1 MTEDTALVLVGHG
14 SHRNAGSAR
23 PVYDHADEIRARDIF
38 AEVREAFWKEAPS
51 LREVLRTVE
60 SNDVVV
66 VPLFTSEG
74 YFTEQVLPREL
85 RLTDEWDLDVDK
97 TVHYTNP
104 MGTHESMADVIVER
118 AEHVTGDP
126 SVGDGVGLAVVGHG
140 TDRNPRSA
148 RATRDHAENL
158 RERERFAE
166 VRALFMD
173 QAPYI
178 DDVTEQF
185 ESDELVVVP
194 LFIADGYHTQ
204 EDIPEDIGLTDDA
217 ENGYPVPADVD
228 GKRVWYSGAV
238 GTEPLVADVVIE
250 RARAA
255 LDGGDTPVETIE
267 RDADAE
273 RSEAEAARDAFV
285 TWLESGEDE
294 PDRNATRTWGQLA
307 ITAAKTDDGDRRYE
321 LRHVEDRG
329 RESDE
334 LDSHADPAETRD
346 AARFTDDGEYRPLAT
361 AATLPTGWVLSDLG
375 AGDLLQA
382 VEFVYPATISNWY
395 RERNGELDVTHFRE
409 TAERQTGVYADVDDI
424 GREALDYAVEACC
437 VDSQCRAR
445 REWDADDDDEI
456 DVPRG
461 NGEFPCREPCS
472 MFVAQ
477 VREFR
482 KMEERRDEASETSV
496 TDDTNADDGYRAR
509 YRSAK
514 RGGRT

>member
-1 MTEDTALVLVGHG
+1 MIEDTALVLVGHG

-23 PVYDHADEIRARDIF
+23 PVYDHADEIRARDRF

-60 SNDVVV
+60 STDVVV

-97 TVHYTNP
+97 RVRYADP
-104 MGTHESMADVIVER
+104 VGTHESMADVIVER
-118 AEHVTGDP
+118 AEHVTDDP

-140 TDRNPRSA
+140 TERNPRSA
-148 RATRDHAENL
+148 KATRDHVAGLEA
-158 RERERFAE
+158 RERFDE

-178 DDVTEQF
+178 DDLTDHF

-194 LFIADGYHTQ
+194 LFVADGYHTQ

-217 ENGYPVPADVD
+217 ESGYPVPADVD

-250 RARAA
+250 RARAT
-255 LDGGDTPVETIE
+255 LDDGDEPVETTE
-267 RDADAE
+267 QAADAE
-273 RSEAEAARDAFV
+273 RSEAETARDAFLG
-285 TWLESGEDE
+285 WLADGGSDE
-294 PDRNATRTWGQLA
+294 HHDATRTWGQLA
-307 ITAAKTDDGDRRYE
+307 ITTTRTADGSRRYE
-321 LRHVEDRG
+321 IRHVEDRD
-329 RESDE
+329 EELDE

-346 AARFTDDGEYRPLAT
+346 RVRFTDDGEYRPLAT
-361 AATLPTGWVLSDLG
+361 ASTLPTGWVLSDLD
-375 AGDLLQA
+375 AADLLRA

-395 RERNGELDVTHFRE
+395 RERNGELDVSHFRE
-409 TAERQTGVYADVDDI
+409 TAERQTGVYADVGDI
-424 GREALDYAVEACC
+424 GREALDHAVEACC
-437 VDSQCRAR
+437 VDSQCSAR
-445 REWDADDDDEI
+445 REWDAADDDEI
-456 DVPRG
+456 AVPRG
-461 NGEFPCREPCS
+461 DGEFPCREPCS
-472 MFVAQ
+472 LFIAK
-477 VREFR
+477 VREFQ
-482 KMEERRDEASETSV
+482 KMEECGE
-496 TDDTNADDGYRAR
+496 DDAEDGYRAR
-509 YRSAK
+509 YRSAR

>member
-1 MTEDTALVLVGHG
+1 MTENTALVLVGHG

-23 PVYDHADEIRARDIF
+23 PVYEHADEIRARDTF

-85 RLTDEWDLDVDK
+85 RLANEWDLDVDK
-97 TVHYTNP
+97 TVRYADP

-126 SVGDGVGLAVVGHG
+126 TVGTGVGLAVVGHG
-140 TDRNPRSA
+140 TERNPRSA
-148 RATRDHAENL
+148 KATRDHAENL

-217 ENGYPVPADVD
+217 ADGYPVPATVD

-250 RARAA
+250 RARAT
-255 LDGGDTPVETIE
+255 LDGGDAPVKTGSAAV
-267 RDADAE
+267 DTE

-285 TWLESGEDE
+285 AWLENGEADTHT
-294 PDRNATRTWGQLA
+294 TRTWGQLA
-307 ITAAKTDDGDRRYE
+307 ITTSKTADGNRRYE
-321 LRHVEDRG
+321 LRHAEDRN
-329 RESDE
+329 RDSDE
-334 LDSHADPAETRD
+334 LDSHADPTETRD
-346 AARFTDDGEYRPLAT
+346 AVRFTDDGTYRPLAT
-361 AATLPTGWVLSDLG
+361 ATTLSTGWVLSDLD
-375 AGDLLQA
+375 AADLLQA

-395 RERNGELDVTHFRE
+395 RERNGELDVTHFQE
-409 TAERQTGVYADVDDI
+409 MAERQTGVYADVADL
-424 GREALDYAVEACC
+424 GREKLDSAVEACC
-437 VDSQCRAR
+437 VDCQCCAR
-445 REWDADDDDEI
+445 RTWDAADDDEI
-456 DVPRG
+456 TVPRG
-461 NGEFPCREPCS
+461 DGEFPCREPCS
-472 MFVAQ
+472 LFVAE
-477 VREFR
+477 VREFQ
-482 KMEERRDEASETSV
+482 KMESS
-496 TDDTNADDGYRAR
+496 DTNESTDADAEDGYRAR
-509 YRSAK
+509 YRSAQ
-514 RGGRT
+514 R